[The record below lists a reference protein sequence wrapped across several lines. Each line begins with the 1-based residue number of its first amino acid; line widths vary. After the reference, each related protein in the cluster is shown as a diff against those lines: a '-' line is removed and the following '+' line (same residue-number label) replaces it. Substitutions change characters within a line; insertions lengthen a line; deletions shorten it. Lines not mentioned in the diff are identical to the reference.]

1 MSRMPPFTRSIG
13 RSFAALFAP
22 SLARRLAPV
31 CLAGVLLATS
41 LPALALYKVI
51 GPDGSVTYTDRPPV
65 SATARVST
73 MGRSGAVSAEAVGAS
88 VEAALPF
95 ELRQATS
102 RFPVTLFT
110 SADCPPCDSGR
121 QFLQQRG
128 VPFSER
134 RVASEDDAAALE
146 RAVGGRTVPALMV
159 GTQPLRGLSQNDWT
173 AYLDAAGYPR
183 ESKLPRSYQAP
194 AAAPLVERATPAT
207 RAAAPPPVQAPI
219 PVPDAVPA
227 EPGSTIRF

>member
-1 MSRMPPFTRSIG
+1 MTAMPRFTS
-13 RSFAALFAP
+13 
-22 SLARRLAPV
+22 SLV
-31 CLAGVLLATS
+31 AGMLLATS

-65 SATARVST
+65 STTARVST
-73 MGRSGAVSAEAVGAS
+73 MGPGGAVSAATPNTAPNAVA
-88 VEAALPF
+88 EAALPF
-95 ELRQATS
+95 ELRQAAT
-102 RFPVTLFT
+102 RFPVTLYT

-128 VPFSER
+128 VPFAER

-159 GTQPLRGLSQNDWT
+159 GTQPLRGLSQDDWA

-183 ESKLPRSYQAP
+183 ESRLPRNYQAP
-194 AAAPLVERATPAT
+194 PTTPLVERTTPAT
-207 RAAAPPPVQAPI
+207 QAARPAPAAPPSAPT

>member
-1 MSRMPPFTRSIG
+1 MSH
-13 RSFAALFAP
+13 AP
-22 SLARRLAPV
+22 RIVSLLAPLFV
-31 CLAGVLLATS
+31 AGMLLVAS

-65 SATARVST
+65 STTARVST
-73 MGRSGAVSAEAVGAS
+73 LSPGGTVSAETPRATTNATPNTAA
-88 VEAALPF
+88 EAALPF
-95 ELRQATS
+95 ELRQAAS
-102 RFPVTLFT
+102 RFPVTLYT
-110 SADCPPCDSGR
+110 AADCPPCDSGR

-134 RVASEDDAAALE
+134 RIASEDDAAALE

-159 GTQPLRGLSQNDWT
+159 GTQPLRGLSQDDWA

-183 ESKLPRSYQAP
+183 ESRLPRSYRAP
-194 AAAPLVERATPAT
+194 TATPLVERSTPATAAT
-207 RAAAPPPVQAPI
+207 RAAPPVPAPT
-219 PVPDAVPA
+219 PVVPDAVPA